1 MLWQFVYLWGVDD
14 QPALGA
20 RLNILAAQ
28 RLPQTN
34 FDLNS
39 TSCVFT
45 AVHHLPEQKKK
56 KNEDQQLLLFII
68 SLALWPI
75 FWVN

>member
-56 KNEDQQLLLFII
+56 KRGPAII
-68 SLALWPI
+68 VI
-75 FWVN
+75 YY